1 MAAILPLLAA
11 FLLDWST
18 PADLV
23 RDLADDSIDVR
34 ERAASELYRRGEEL
48 RPFLREACD
57 AEADPEVRGRLAGVL
72 RRLDADERIRG
83 FGGFNRVCGFAANLR
98 SDRWYG
104 SGPFRFTLEIMNVG
118 PSAQLFPG
126 IGSWE
131 AEMPEQE
138 FRTIGAEA
146 KIIVRKFI
154 GSGGLR
160 RHSWRPA
167 DGLRTPTWLRSGDC
181 ARFEY
186 VLDAKDLTAGDYL
199 VTVEYQAH
207 DLIPDADERLRTNT
221 VRLTI
226 RR

>member
-1 MAAILPLLAA
+1 MATVLPILAA
-11 FLLDWST
+11 FLLDWSD
-18 PADLV
+18 PAGLV
-23 RDLADDSIDVR
+23 RDLADDSIVIR

-48 RPFLREACD
+48 RPFLMDACD
-57 AEADPEVRGRLAGVL
+57 AEGDLEVRGRLAGVL
-72 RRLDADERIRG
+72 RRLDADERIRW
-83 FGGFNRVCGFAANLR
+83 FGGLNRVCGFAANLR

-118 PSAQLFPG
+118 PSTQLFPG
-126 IGSWE
+126 IGAWE

-146 KIIVRKFI
+146 KISVRKFI

-160 RHSWRPA
+160 RNSWRPA
-167 DGLRTPTWLRSGDC
+167 DGIRTPVWLRPGEC

-186 VLDAKDLTAGDYL
+186 SLDAKDLPAGDYQ

-207 DLIPDADERLRTNT
+207 QLIPDADERLRTNT
-221 VRLTI
+221 VRLTV